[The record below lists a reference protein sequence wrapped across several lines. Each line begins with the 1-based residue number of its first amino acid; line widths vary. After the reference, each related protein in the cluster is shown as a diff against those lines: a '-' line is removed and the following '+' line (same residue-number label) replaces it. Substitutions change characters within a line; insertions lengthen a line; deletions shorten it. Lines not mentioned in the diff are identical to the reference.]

1 MMQKILQSPRL
12 PKRNLLV
19 SLFIGLGL
27 SLNLISTVASA
38 QSYPNRTVKMIVPLT
53 TGSGADIAGR
63 IVAKNLSETW
73 KQSVII
79 ENRPGAGG
87 LIGTGAVV
95 SAEPDG
101 YTLLVQSASYA
112 ANPAIYKKLP
122 YDPLIS
128 LVDVDILGQTPYVL
142 ITSAEGPYQSIRDL
156 VIAAKSKPGEITF
169 ASAGVGSSTH
179 LAAEYFNQMM
189 GIKLIHVPYKG
200 SPEAISDTMA
210 GRTAFYMAPLDT
222 AIGQLKGGKVRAL
235 GVTSKVRNAAV
246 PDIPSIAELGYANF
260 EIGLWFGVWA
270 PAGTPAAI
278 VKKIN
283 QDINLAMQSPEVK
296 SAYEAKG
303 IKATPMSPQEFA
315 KFVREEMAK
324 YQKIAKDANIEPQ

>member
-1 MMQKILQSPRL
+1 MFTSLIRAISTARVNRCILAAGL
-12 PKRNLLV
+12 VCGV
-19 SLFIGLGL
+19 SL
-27 SLNLISTVASA
+27 SYA
-38 QSYPNRTVKMIVPLT
+38 QNYPNRTVKMVVPLT

-63 IVAKNLSETW
+63 VVAKSLSETW

-87 LIGTGAVV
+87 LIGTGVV
-95 SAEPDG
+95 VNAEPDG

-122 YDPLIS
+122 YDPLKS
-128 LVDVDILGQTPYVL
+128 LVDVAILGQTPYVM
-142 ITSAEGPYQSIRDL
+142 ITAADSPYQSIRDL
-156 VIAAKSKPGEITF
+156 VIAAKSKPNEITF

-179 LAAEYFNQMM
+179 LAAEYFNQIM

-200 SPEAISDTMA
+200 SPEAIADTMS

-235 GVTSKVRNAAV
+235 GVTSKTRNAAV
-246 PDIPSIAELGYANF
+246 PDIPSVAEQGYANF

-270 PAGTPAAI
+270 PAATPPAI

-283 QDINLAMQSPEVK
+283 QDINQAMQDPEVK
-296 SAYEAKG
+296 TAYETKG
-303 IKATPMSPQEFA
+303 IKATPMSPTEFA
-315 KFVREEMAK
+315 KFVREEMGK
-324 YQKIAKDANIEPQ
+324 YQKIAKEAAIEPQ

>member
-1 MMQKILQSPRL
+1 MQKILQSPRL

-122 YDPLIS
+122 YDPLKS
-128 LVDVDILGQTPYVL
+128 LVDVDILGQTP
-142 ITSAEGPYQSIRDL
+142 
-156 VIAAKSKPGEITF
+156 
-169 ASAGVGSSTH
+169 
-179 LAAEYFNQMM
+179 
-189 GIKLIHVPYKG
+189 
-200 SPEAISDTMA
+200 
-210 GRTAFYMAPLDT
+210 
-222 AIGQLKGGKVRAL
+222 
-235 GVTSKVRNAAV
+235 
-246 PDIPSIAELGYANF
+246 
-260 EIGLWFGVWA
+260 
-270 PAGTPAAI
+270 
-278 VKKIN
+278 
-283 QDINLAMQSPEVK
+283 
-296 SAYEAKG
+296 
-303 IKATPMSPQEFA
+303 
-315 KFVREEMAK
+315 
-324 YQKIAKDANIEPQ
+324 